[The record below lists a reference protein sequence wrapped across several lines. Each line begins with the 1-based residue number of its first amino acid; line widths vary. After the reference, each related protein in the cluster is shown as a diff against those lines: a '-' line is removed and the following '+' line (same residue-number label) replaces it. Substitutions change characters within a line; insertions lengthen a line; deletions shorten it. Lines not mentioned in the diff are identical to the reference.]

1 MSGWHIVHKN
11 ATTTSVKWYA
21 TERGA
26 KIGVRAA
33 NKNAGWR
40 RVSQCWSNGVY
51 MEWAEKDNQ
60 YDYAPYQVVSDYEYQ
75 QKWLQATFVKVKSLM
90 DPTKTV
96 EIHPSKVGTH
106 MDHSQERYWSQ

>member
-21 TERGA
+21 TEKGA
-26 KIGVRAA
+26 KIGVRAS

-40 RVSQCWSNGVY
+40 RVSLCWTNGVY

-60 YDYAPYQVVSDYEYQ
+60 YDYAPYHVISDYDYQ

-90 DPTKTV
+90 DPSKEI
-96 EIHPSKVGTH
+96 EIHPSKKGTH
-106 MDHSQERYWSQ
+106 MDPSQERYWSQ